1 MKQALKKD
9 MKRRILIDGFNLGLE
24 QGTGIATYARNLSYA
39 VRDLGH
45 QVDVLYA
52 TQSSRGYN
60 QLLREIA
67 FFDPLVGDLPLWIQA
82 LLRLERLI
90 LSPFGRR
97 AVRVPMSGKVIA
109 KQYQSRLPYF
119 DRVWNVPDVFNAAYD
134 HYFLWRTRLRV
145 AIPRTPHVAHWT
157 YPLPMRVPGAKNI
170 YTLHDLVPLRLPY
183 TTLDNKR
190 RYYKLISLLL
200 KQADHIAT
208 VSETTKKDICNLF
221 DFPEHKVTN
230 TYQSVEIPE
239 RYLRKSEA
247 TVKDEVEG
255 TFKLKYKEYFL
266 FYGAIEPKKNVARII
281 EGYLAANV
289 KAPLV
294 IVGKAAW
301 KSEQDLRLL
310 NDQSIRFLEQI
321 DNNIFTRDRVLRA
334 DYAPFPLLVSLVRG
348 AKGVIFPSLYEGFGL
363 PVLEAM
369 KLGTPVISST
379 DGSIPEIAGDA
390 AILVDPYDANA
401 IATAVKSVDE
411 KPGLRAE
418 LSERGVK
425 QAEKFSA
432 DKFRAR
438 LTELYDRV

>member
-1 MKQALKKD
+1 
-9 MKRRILIDGFNLGLE
+9 MKRTVLIDGFNLGLE

-45 QVDVLYA
+45 RVDVLYA
-52 TQSSRGYN
+52 SQANRGYN
-60 QLLREIA
+60 RLLREIA

-90 LSPFGRR
+90 FSPFGRR
-97 AVRVPMSGKVIA
+97 AIRVPMTGKVVA
-109 KQYQSRLPYF
+109 KQYRSRLPYY
-119 DRVWNVPDVFNAAYD
+119 DRIWNVPDVFNAAHD
-134 HYFLWRTRLRV
+134 HHYLWRNRLRV
-145 AIPRTPHVAHWT
+145 SIPRTPHIAHWT
-157 YPLPMRVPGAKNI
+157 YPLPMRIPGAKNI

-190 RYYKLISLLL
+190 RYYKLISMLL
-200 KQADHIAT
+200 KRADHIAT
-208 VSETTKKDICNLF
+208 VSETSKKDICNLF
-221 DFPEHKVTN
+221 NYPEHKVTN
-230 TYQSVEIPE
+230 TYQSVEIPDKYLLKDE
-239 RYLRKSEA
+239 RM
-247 TVKDEVEG
+247 VKDEVEG

-281 EGYLAANV
+281 EGYLSANV

-294 IVGKAAW
+294 LVGKSAW
-301 KSEQDLRLL
+301 KSEQELRLL
-310 NDQSIRFLEQI
+310 NDQTIRYLEQI
-321 DNNIFTRDRVLRA
+321 ENNIFMRDRVLRV

-401 IATAVKSVDE
+401 IANAVRSMDE
-411 KPGLRAE
+411 KPELRAE
-418 LSERGVK
+418 LSARGVK
-425 QAEKFSA
+425 QAEKFTAESF
-432 DKFRAR
+432 KAR
-438 LTELYDRV
+438 LSELYSKV